1 MYVRIGYRLS
11 SLDMGTCARIC
22 RLGAILHCHWAA
34 ARARVQLGLGL
45 GLGFRGAG
53 VDVRSAI
60 DADGPDYR
68 KVEAYIV
75 DISLSFSEKKQANI
89 EKYIAISIHTPTT
102 TVCVCV

>member
-1 MYVRIGYRLS
+1 MSIGRDS
-11 SLDMGTCARIC
+11 GSRHG
-22 RLGAILHCHWAA
+22 HEHNS
-34 ARARVQLGLGL
+34 GLGL

-75 DISLSFSEKKQANI
+75 DISLSFSEKK
-89 EKYIAISIHTPTT
+89 AISKSISR
-102 TVCVCV
+102 